1 MIYPPTQK
9 CFIKA
14 RVNIVDAEK
23 VLRLSS
29 NTFNNYLNNHRPLI
43 MNFFKATALGFL
55 LGFFLLCNTI
65 SAAQTEK
72 FRITN
77 IAKFDHPWA
86 LEFLPD
92 AKILLT
98 EMPGSLKL
106 LDKNGFILNEVA
118 GVPKVKFADQGG
130 LGDVALHPAF
140 EQNKLL
146 YLSYVE
152 AGPGQTSGAAVV
164 RAKLHIKQNAS
175 LLTDQE
181 VIWRQYPK
189 VAGDGHFG
197 HRLIFGPAGYLW
209 ISSGER
215 KKFDP
220 AQDMDSN
227 LGKVLRLHPD
237 GSIPTDNPFSE
248 NLVKSQIWSLGHRNP
263 LGMVFDDRE
272 NLWVVEMGPKG
283 GDELNLINRKSNFGY
298 PIVSNGDHY
307 NGDKIPDHHTRP
319 EFDPPK
325 ITWTPVISPS
335 SMLFYTGEEF
345 PEWRGSLII
354 GGLSSRGLVRVVLSN
369 NEATEAE
376 RFSMYKRIREVEQSP
391 NGAIW
396 LLEDGR
402 KGEGQLM
409 KLTALNTDS

>member
-1 MIYPPTQK
+1 MK
-9 CFIKA
+9 
-14 RVNIVDAEK
+14 
-23 VLRLSS
+23 
-29 NTFNNYLNNHRPLI
+29 
-43 MNFFKATALGFL
+43 FFKATALGFL
-55 LGFFLLCNTI
+55 IGFFLLSNTI

-92 AKILLT
+92 GKILLT

-106 LDKNGFILNEVA
+106 LDKEGLVLGEVE

-130 LGDVALHPAF
+130 LGDIALHPAF
-140 EQNKLL
+140 KQNSLL

-152 AGPGQTSGAAVV
+152 AGPKNTSGAAVV
-164 RAKLHIKQNAS
+164 RARLRVNQSKY
-175 LLTDQE
+175 LLADPE

-189 VAGDGHFG
+189 VIGDGHFG
-197 HRLIFGPAGYLW
+197 HRLIFGPNGYLW

-220 AQDMDSN
+220 AQDMYSN

-237 GSIPTDNPFSE
+237 GSTPTDNPFSE
-248 NLVKSQIWSLGHRNP
+248 NLVQSQIWSLGHRNP
-263 LGMVFDDRE
+263 LGMAFDDKD

-283 GDELNLINRKSNFGY
+283 GDELNFITRKANFGY

-307 NGDKIPDHHTRP
+307 NGDVIPDHNTRP
-319 EFDPPK
+319 EFDPPA

-335 SMLFYTGEEF
+335 SMLFYTGKEF
-345 PEWRGSLII
+345 PAWQGSLLI
-354 GGLSSRGLVRVVLSN
+354 GGLSSRGLVRVVIAN
-369 NEATEAE
+369 NGAKEAE
-376 RFSMYKRIREVEQSP
+376 RFGINKRIREVEQDSY
-391 NGAIW
+391 GAIW

-402 KGEGQLM
+402 KGNGQLM
-409 KLTALNTDS
+409 KITALSIDS